1 MWNVIVSYF
10 PKWDV
15 WLQAVMGLCVPYGV
29 SLALSKNKQ
38 PNQEKSA
45 QEGGVVAQ
53 PSDFTGNLQA
63 DITLIQNKFN
73 HQSDVS
79 LRTFCLGKTSQQA
92 AVFFISS
99 ISDKKLIETHILKSL
114 MGELPQIEGGAD
126 AAKPPYSKPFIL
138 QHALTVSKV
147 KEADTLGEVASEL
160 MLGNTVL
167 LIDQCP
173 GALILSTRK
182 EITRNIQEPP
192 SEALVRG
199 PRLGFNESIDENTAL
214 LRQHGK
220 NENLVIAR
228 ISVGKRVKRELL
240 LTYIADIANP
250 SLVREVQARI
260 GRLNLDDIL
269 ESGYIEQLM
278 EDNFLSPFPQV
289 QSTERVDRVLGAL
302 LEGRV
307 ALIMDGTPFA
317 LIVPVT
323 FNMLLQSPEDYYDR
337 WIPGTLLRILRYFAA
352 FISLFGPS
360 LYISF
365 ISFHQGLIPTKL
377 ALSIAQSR
385 AGVPFPSLIEVL
397 IMEVSL
403 EILRE
408 AGLRLPKP
416 IGQTIGIV
424 GGLVIGEAA
433 VQAGIVSPIM
443 IIVVAITAISSF
455 AIPQYNAGIA
465 LRMLRFAAMI
475 FAAIFGLYGLVLF
488 FLAICSHLAKLKS
501 FGTPYLS
508 PAAPYRFRD
517 WKDFLVRGPL
527 RRMNRRPKMLNV
539 QNQIRHKQQE
549 E

>member
-1 MWNVIVSYF
+1 M
-10 PKWDV
+10 
-15 WLQAVMGLCVPYGV
+15 
-29 SLALSKNKQ
+29 
-38 PNQEKSA
+38 
-45 QEGGVVAQ
+45 
-53 PSDFTGNLQA
+53 
-63 DITLIQNKFN
+63 
-73 HQSDVS
+73 
-79 LRTFCLGKTSQQA
+79 
-92 AVFFISS
+92 
-99 ISDKKLIETHILKSL
+99 
-114 MGELPQIEGGAD
+114 
-126 AAKPPYSKPFIL
+126 
-138 QHALTVSKV
+138 
-147 KEADTLGEVASEL
+147 
-160 MLGNTVL
+160 
-167 LIDQCP
+167 
-173 GALILSTRK
+173 
-182 EITRNIQEPP
+182 
-192 SEALVRG
+192 RG